1 MKKLFSL
8 ILVISL
14 GLLSV
19 SAATKIAITGNW
31 HATTAASNTAWG
43 GAFTTTADTCI
54 IPAGVTVTI
63 MTANVTCGAFIIEL
77 GGTLTYQASS
87 GRNLNVVSGGG
98 HSGTVT
104 IIGRVLNTNS
114 NGQFIAWNGPS
125 FTLNPISLWQWGG
138 TGTGTDGGIHYT
150 GTTATTLFGNN
161 DTCGSL
167 TVTAAGGT
175 VNLSGN
181 VKLKGQGTN
190 YG

>member
-1 MKKLFSL
+1 
-8 ILVISL
+8 
-14 GLLSV
+14 
-19 SAATKIAITGNW
+19 
-31 HATTAASNTAWG
+31 
-43 GAFTTTADTCI
+43 
-54 IPAGVTVTI
+54 

-98 HSGTVT
+98 YSGTVT

-190 YG
+190 YGVVLLQTATSNFNINAPDTLTLLTNSSASAPYVITSGGKSYSYWCKCSNR